1 MMYMTQTQERP
12 TKKVTTVNT
21 KGQVAIPQALREKLD
36 ITPKTKLLVYGKDDQ
51 IIIEKIAPTDL
62 EKKWGEIFALI
73 DKKNLKLSEAEIQQ
87 EIDAYR
93 AEEDKA
99 EL

>member
-1 MMYMTQTQERP
+1 MTQTQEIP

-36 ITPKTKLLVYGKDDQ
+36 ITPKTKLLVYGKDNR
-51 IIIEKIAPTDL
+51 IIIEKIDPTDL
-62 EKKWGEIFALI
+62 EKKWDEIFAMI
-73 DKKNLKLSEAEIQQ
+73 DKKKGLKLSEVEIQQ

-93 AEEDKA
+93 AEKDKA